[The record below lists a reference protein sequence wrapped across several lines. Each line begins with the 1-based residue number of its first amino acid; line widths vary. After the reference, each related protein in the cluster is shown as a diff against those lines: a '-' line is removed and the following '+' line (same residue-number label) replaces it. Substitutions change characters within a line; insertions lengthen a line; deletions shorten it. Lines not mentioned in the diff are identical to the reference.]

1 MFESIYHG
9 VPMICSPFFGDQFDN
24 SQAAESAGFAES
36 LNLREVTSEELVSVI
51 QTVLTD
57 PR

>member
-1 MFESIYHG
+1 
-9 VPMICSPFFGDQFDN
+9 MICSPFFGDQFDN
-24 SQAAESAGFAES
+24 SQAAKSAGFTES